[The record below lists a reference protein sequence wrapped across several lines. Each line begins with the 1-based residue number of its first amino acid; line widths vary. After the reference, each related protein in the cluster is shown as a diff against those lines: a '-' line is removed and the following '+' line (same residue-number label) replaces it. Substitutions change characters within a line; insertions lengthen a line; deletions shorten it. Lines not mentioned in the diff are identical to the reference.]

1 MPDRDG
7 QPALPSRPASSTSQP
22 ASKKKKLRPS
32 GGRGPRLRR
41 IPGDTYVR
49 VRACTCVYVRVRM
62 CTCAYV
68 RVHMC
73 TFVYVRVHS
82 CTYVYVRLQRCTYV
96 YVGVPGNSTQ
106 AGARDPSPS
115 QGSFFFFLLA
125 GTVAVATLVW
135 GGPWST
141 PRPGSQGTGPWIT
154 RVQCT
159 VPSPV
164 TLAFGASKCTTVVD
178 LGGFSIRPPLEGIC
192 IGSPTCRSLC

>member
-22 ASKKKKLRPS
+22 AKKKLRPS

-115 QGSFFFFLLA
+115 QGSFFFFAGWHCGRSDAGLGGA
-125 GTVAVATLVW
+125 MEHPKARVTGDGTVDHTGAMH
-135 GGPWST
+135 GPV
-141 PRPGSQGTGPWIT
+141 PCDPGLW
-154 RVQCT
+154 C
-159 VPSPV
+159 
-164 TLAFGASKCTTVVD
+164 FEMYNC
-178 LGGFSIRPPLEGIC
+178 C
-192 IGSPTCRSLC
+192 